1 MILSRSITTFCFC
14 STSLLA
20 LSIVISDTLL
30 CLSGSSSNVEYIT
43 STLSPSIDSLISVT
57 SSGLSSIRRIIRCIS
72 LWFLSIEFAI
82 CLSSVVLPAL
92 GCATII
98 PLCPFPIG
106 LIRSTILIATLLSG
120 SSRCILSLGNIGVS
134 FSNGLRLATSATE
147 NPFTVLI
154 YKRALNFSP

>member
-1 MILSRSITTFCFC
+1 MLSRSMTTSCFC

-30 CLSGSSSNVEYIT
+30 CLSGSSSKVEYMT
-43 STLSPSIDSLISVT
+43 STLSPSSDSLISVT

-72 LWFLSIEFAI
+72 LWFFKIELAI
-82 CLSSVVLPAL
+82 CFNNVVLPAL

-98 PLCPFPIG
+98 PLWPFPIG
-106 LIRSTILIATLLSG
+106 LIRSTTLIDTLLSG

-134 FSNGLRLATSATE
+134 FSNAFLLATSATE
-147 NPFTVLI
+147 KPFTDLI
-154 YKRALNFSP
+154 NKRALNFSP